1 MRTTALTAVFLAE
14 VRTLRRLAR
23 SWLLAFLAVGTTL
36 AGYLFFASMHG
47 SVSSFVPSVVTSPRF
62 LVAPFG
68 GYLVWFV
75 LAATVF
81 LAFDIGNRE
90 RRERIA
96 DAIDTRPVSNIEL
109 LAGRLAGVLATVAV
123 PVVLGVALIQGV
135 GALGRSLG
143 WDVSVQFEP
152 VSLAVFL
159 ALDVVPAIVLWV
171 AIVFLLAAV
180 LRLRLVVAIVALGL
194 LVLAIWGLSQVP
206 AWLLPYVAV
215 APDRLVSDLVSSIP
229 DAATF
234 VHRLSLL
241 LLAGGLLVFAATC
254 LQRPDTGSR
263 AVRLVAAT
271 GLVVGGLAGI
281 AAVVGHAH
289 AELETR
295 AHWLAAQQAAS
306 GVDIDMRSVSG
317 DVHIDPGRVL
327 RINVAMK
334 LALRDTES
342 RTLLF
347 RFNPGMQTTA
357 VRVDDQAV
365 PFEHRDGLLSAVLP
379 HASGDEVTLE
389 VRAHGVPNPDFAYLD
404 SAIDHRTVVGANPLR
419 ELGTDASL
427 FDRRYVALM
436 PGVDWLPGAVASGP
450 PAAFAQAR
458 RDFLTVDLVVEVP
471 PGWLVAGPGR
481 REPLGG
487 DRYRFR
493 PKAPVTEIVLLASD
507 FHRVATTVDGIELEL
522 LLDPRHTASV
532 EFFADE
538 GPAVTDALTDI
549 FDEADALGLGYPY
562 DALSLVEV
570 PGRLRGYRGGWRM
583 ETALALPGVLLL
595 RERGFP
601 TARFYASDPA
611 PPGFPREKADRL
623 KAFFQEDRTGAD
635 PLAGLARQLFLNQT
649 AATGSG
655 ALALE
660 YVCQAL
666 VARLLDDPGSYF
678 SAHIYA
684 SSPTVESL
692 LRDALTSVFA
702 GGSGRAQADVF
713 AAVRPPS
720 VWQRALGT
728 ALADL
733 DTTDPGQA
741 VNILTLK
748 GEAVARSMLDG
759 LGRDVTARFVA
770 TLRERYQG
778 NSFTARDFDRVAAD
792 IGVDLPA
799 IVGDWLNDA
808 SLPGFIASAVETER
822 LPDDDQGEPRYQLGV
837 SVFNGEGVPGLFRLR
852 YRLGDSRRIGE
863 SDPVRVPGHTA
874 TEVGLVTQEPVR
886 ELWVVPYLSLNRRE
900 FPLRVPETDTS
911 EATDSTPLVGS
922 RPSPW
927 RPVAG
932 SGIVVDDL
940 DPGFSATPPNAISRG
955 TPSQV
960 PGYDIDQGLPV
971 YQHLDPVLEANWS
984 RQEKATSWGRYRHT
998 IARIT
1003 PGDGEREATFTATL
1017 PEAGRWRLDYHL
1029 PDLGVRYSLERDS
1042 PFNLTANVEFT
1053 ESGSRELR
1061 FGNFDL
1067 SLISAGRGRAVEF
1080 DASVAEPGWT
1090 TLGQYDLDAGSV
1102 RLVVTN
1108 RTDGGTVV
1116 ADAVRWTRV
1125 DARGD

>member
-1 MRTTALTAVFLAE
+1 MTRALATGCHTARAPGPPAPERNASAARTMRTTALTAVFLAE

-271 GLVVGGLAGI
+271 TPVVGGSAGI
-281 AAVVGHAH
+281 AVVVGHAH
-289 AELETR
+289 AELVTR
-295 AHWLAAQQAAS
+295 AEWLAAQQAAS
-306 GVDIDMRSVSG
+306 GVDIDIRSVSG
-317 DVHIDPGRVL
+317 DVHIDPGKVL

-334 LALRDTES
+334 LALRDSES
-342 RTLLF
+342 RTVLF
-347 RFNPGMQTTA
+347 RFNPGMETTA

-379 HASGDEVTLE
+379 QPSGDEVTLE
-389 VRAHGVPNPDFAYLD
+389 VRAHGIPNPDFAYLD

-436 PGVDWLPGAVASGP
+436 PGVHWLPGSVASGP
-450 PAAFAQAR
+450 PKAFAQAR
-458 RDFLTVDLVVEVP
+458 RNVLTVDLVVEVP

-532 EFFADE
+532 EFFADD

-549 FDEADALGLGYPY
+549 FEEADALGLGYPY
-562 DALSLVEV
+562 DALRLVEV
-570 PGRLRGYRGGWRM
+570 PGRLRGYGGGWRM

-601 TARFYASDPA
+601 TARFYAPDPA
-611 PPGFPREKADRL
+611 PQGFPREGVDRL
-623 KAFFQEDRTGAD
+623 KAFFKEDRTGAD

-655 ALALE
+655 ELALE

-684 SSPTVESL
+684 SSPTVQSL
-692 LRDALTSVFA
+692 LADALTSVFA
-702 GGSGRAQADVF
+702 GGSGRVQADVF

-720 VWQRALGT
+720 VWQRAFGT

-778 NSFTARDFDRVAAD
+778 NSFNRPGLRPRRRRHRCRLARHRRRLAERRGPAWIHRLCRQDRTT
-792 IGVDLPA
+792 
-799 IVGDWLNDA
+799 
-808 SLPGFIASAVETER
+808 PGRRPGRTPIPTTRSVEAR
-822 LPDDDQGEPRYQLGV
+822 LPKCRTTTSTRGCLSTSTLIRFSRRVGRARNRQPAGAGIGIRSRASRRATATAKLRLPPPCPRPVVGV
-837 SVFNGEGVPGLFRLR
+837 STTTFPTSACATRWSGTHYSTRTWN
-852 YRLGDSRRIGE
+852 SRR
-863 SDPVRVPGHTA
+863 A
-874 TEVGLVTQEPVR
+874 
-886 ELWVVPYLSLNRRE
+886 
-900 FPLRVPETDTS
+900 
-911 EATDSTPLVGS
+911 EAENFD
-922 RPSPW
+922 
-927 RPVAG
+927 
-932 SGIVVDDL
+932 
-940 DPGFSATPPNAISRG
+940 SATS
-955 TPSQV
+955 
-960 PGYDIDQGLPV
+960 
-971 YQHLDPVLEANWS
+971 
-984 RQEKATSWGRYRHT
+984 
-998 IARIT
+998 
-1003 PGDGEREATFTATL
+1003 TL
-1017 PEAGRWRLDYHL
+1017 A
-1029 PDLGVRYSLERDS
+1029 
-1042 PFNLTANVEFT
+1042 
-1053 ESGSRELR
+1053 
-1061 FGNFDL
+1061 
-1067 SLISAGRGRAVEF
+1067 
-1080 DASVAEPGWT
+1080 
-1090 TLGQYDLDAGSV
+1090 
-1102 RLVVTN
+1102 
-1108 RTDGGTVV
+1108 
-1116 ADAVRWTRV
+1116 
-1125 DARGD
+1125 